1 MTKQLAQYSVPAE
14 NSRVIRVFLS
24 STFRDMEMERSA
36 LVKLFKGLQVKAA
49 SRGATISLVDLR
61 WGITEEDAKSG
72 KVVEICLK
80 EIVNSRPFFIGMV
93 GDRYGWCPS
102 YEDLS
107 QTLNDSL
114 EYRWIEDDLNHHL
127 SVTEIEMQFGVLRNP
142 NPLHAYFYIKQS
154 ADDNLSCPEEE
165 SLKLKRLKESI
176 LQQDRYPVQV
186 YDSPEQLCDFV
197 GRAFTRLIEREFPD
211 ILTVEDNQELQ
222 EQLARNELLFNYHSI
237 SEADQAFADFLAAD
251 EQRCLVVTGDC
262 GLGKSALLA
271 HWSDLVNNDM
281 PIIPIYHRLDSTA
294 LSSYPATLVRMLA
307 SKCQNAFKHQS
318 LGEEK
323 LFAAEVSKE
332 PDSSQSSAKSIMD
345 IVQNSIAL
353 GNNILGAFSGNT
365 LRNLKE
371 IEEDLN
377 SIQKFAQLW
386 SVLGASRYPVILLID
401 DISYLNPTEVSLFSL
416 FASIPSNVKVVL
428 SFSASS
434 TAYLPF
440 IQNGYVHFQLNGF
453 SQVDAKEFSKQYL
466 SAYSKTLSA
475 QQEDILGSWVLAK
488 QPRCLSVLLN
498 ELVSFGQ
505 YDALNEYMS
514 GYCRLNEV
522 GQFYD
527 SVLRRLSAD
536 YGFEEIGRTLLML
549 SLTLEGFTEDEVKSM
564 ADINQILWSQ
574 LRVEMSSWLTNKG
587 GRYCIGDTQMVE
599 AIERYFAQDDECID
613 DSRHEIISALLD
625 EEEILSH
632 PLTFADYNYRMKQ
645 FCYHD
650 SYRYKVEITYQC
662 YKMQEWDILK
672 DWICDVEIFEILYRT
687 NRSLLEDSWK
697 AIMNDNPEV
706 TPEVY
711 AELDFDEI
719 DSFLIP
725 VIANDMATFLSS
737 SFHLTKAA
745 AAVSEKSMEGAAM
758 PLIAKS
764 VLKMNEGC
772 RYARNE
778 EYETACD
785 CFLKALVMQ
794 ENIVPTPELEIA
806 NTCRN
811 LALAYYYNEQYN
823 EAAIYLNRALDYHA
837 ASADEKS
844 QAEVI
849 ELSEYLAYCDY
860 YKDEEESA
868 AEKFR
873 KVAEMHESLNGRLS
887 GGVAK
892 CLRMQGKCLYYIK
905 RYDEAWMLMNQ
916 ALDIAIQIDSKKQ
929 IVACHKQLYYLC
941 REFKRM
947 MNERGDEQASTLFFR
962 ESLLHEMYFSEK
974 PRLAELTVRYE
985 ALRCDIMQQYYMNK
999 DYDDVIRIAT
1009 SLDFHDDTDPNASCL
1024 VYYYKA
1030 QAYVKLENY
1039 PMAKEA
1045 FFRELE
1051 LRKKYLGWEDE
1062 DTILAC
1068 QNLGVLHSFCNE
1080 REEAL
1085 ACFREAY
1092 GHEVKKNGEDSE
1104 MAQKLLQYIS
1114 VVES

>member
-80 EIVNSRPFFIGMV
+80 EIVNSRPFFIGMI

-114 EYRWIEDDLNHHL
+114 GYRWIEDDLNHHL

-154 ADDNLSCPEEE
+154 ADDELSCPEEE

-197 GRAFTRLIEREFPD
+197 GRAFTRLIEREFPE

-505 YDALNEYMS
+505 YDALYEYMS

-522 GQFYD
+522 EQFYD

-549 SLTLEGFTEDEVKSM
+549 SLTLEGFTEDEV
-564 ADINQILWSQ
+564 
-574 LRVEMSSWLTNKG
+574 
-587 GRYCIGDTQMVE
+587 
-599 AIERYFAQDDECID
+599 
-613 DSRHEIISALLD
+613 
-625 EEEILSH
+625 
-632 PLTFADYNYRMKQ
+632 
-645 FCYHD
+645 
-650 SYRYKVEITYQC
+650 
-662 YKMQEWDILK
+662 
-672 DWICDVEIFEILYRT
+672 
-687 NRSLLEDSWK
+687 
-697 AIMNDNPEV
+697 
-706 TPEVY
+706 
-711 AELDFDEI
+711 
-719 DSFLIP
+719 
-725 VIANDMATFLSS
+725 
-737 SFHLTKAA
+737 
-745 AAVSEKSMEGAAM
+745 
-758 PLIAKS
+758 
-764 VLKMNEGC
+764 
-772 RYARNE
+772 
-778 EYETACD
+778 
-785 CFLKALVMQ
+785 
-794 ENIVPTPELEIA
+794 
-806 NTCRN
+806 
-811 LALAYYYNEQYN
+811 
-823 EAAIYLNRALDYHA
+823 
-837 ASADEKS
+837 
-844 QAEVI
+844 
-849 ELSEYLAYCDY
+849 
-860 YKDEEESA
+860 
-868 AEKFR
+868 
-873 KVAEMHESLNGRLS
+873 
-887 GGVAK
+887 
-892 CLRMQGKCLYYIK
+892 
-905 RYDEAWMLMNQ
+905 
-916 ALDIAIQIDSKKQ
+916 
-929 IVACHKQLYYLC
+929 
-941 REFKRM
+941 
-947 MNERGDEQASTLFFR
+947 
-962 ESLLHEMYFSEK
+962 
-974 PRLAELTVRYE
+974 
-985 ALRCDIMQQYYMNK
+985 
-999 DYDDVIRIAT
+999 
-1009 SLDFHDDTDPNASCL
+1009 
-1024 VYYYKA
+1024 
-1030 QAYVKLENY
+1030 
-1039 PMAKEA
+1039 
-1045 FFRELE
+1045 
-1051 LRKKYLGWEDE
+1051 
-1062 DTILAC
+1062 
-1068 QNLGVLHSFCNE
+1068 
-1080 REEAL
+1080 
-1085 ACFREAY
+1085 
-1092 GHEVKKNGEDSE
+1092 
-1104 MAQKLLQYIS
+1104 
-1114 VVES
+1114 

>member
-154 ADDNLSCPEEE
+154 ADDELSCPEEE
-165 SLKLKRLKESI
+165 ALKLKRLKESI
-176 LQQDRYPVQV
+176 LQQDRYPVQE

-197 GRAFTRLIEREFPD
+197 GRAFIRLIEREFPE

-505 YDALNEYMS
+505 YDALYEYMS

-522 GQFYD
+522 EQFYD

-564 ADINQILWSQ
+564 AGINQ
-574 LRVEMSSWLTNKG
+574 
-587 GRYCIGDTQMVE
+587 
-599 AIERYFAQDDECID
+599 
-613 DSRHEIISALLD
+613 
-625 EEEILSH
+625 
-632 PLTFADYNYRMKQ
+632 
-645 FCYHD
+645 
-650 SYRYKVEITYQC
+650 
-662 YKMQEWDILK
+662 
-672 DWICDVEIFEILYRT
+672 
-687 NRSLLEDSWK
+687 
-697 AIMNDNPEV
+697 
-706 TPEVY
+706 
-711 AELDFDEI
+711 
-719 DSFLIP
+719 
-725 VIANDMATFLSS
+725 
-737 SFHLTKAA
+737 
-745 AAVSEKSMEGAAM
+745 
-758 PLIAKS
+758 
-764 VLKMNEGC
+764 
-772 RYARNE
+772 
-778 EYETACD
+778 
-785 CFLKALVMQ
+785 
-794 ENIVPTPELEIA
+794 
-806 NTCRN
+806 
-811 LALAYYYNEQYN
+811 
-823 EAAIYLNRALDYHA
+823 
-837 ASADEKS
+837 
-844 QAEVI
+844 
-849 ELSEYLAYCDY
+849 
-860 YKDEEESA
+860 
-868 AEKFR
+868 
-873 KVAEMHESLNGRLS
+873 
-887 GGVAK
+887 
-892 CLRMQGKCLYYIK
+892 
-905 RYDEAWMLMNQ
+905 ML
-916 ALDIAIQIDSKKQ
+916 
-929 IVACHKQLYYLC
+929 
-941 REFKRM
+941 
-947 MNERGDEQASTLFFR
+947 
-962 ESLLHEMYFSEK
+962 
-974 PRLAELTVRYE
+974 
-985 ALRCDIMQQYYMNK
+985 
-999 DYDDVIRIAT
+999 
-1009 SLDFHDDTDPNASCL
+1009 
-1024 VYYYKA
+1024 
-1030 QAYVKLENY
+1030 
-1039 PMAKEA
+1039 
-1045 FFRELE
+1045 
-1051 LRKKYLGWEDE
+1051 
-1062 DTILAC
+1062 
-1068 QNLGVLHSFCNE
+1068 
-1080 REEAL
+1080 
-1085 ACFREAY
+1085 
-1092 GHEVKKNGEDSE
+1092 
-1104 MAQKLLQYIS
+1104 
-1114 VVES
+1114 

>member
-1 MTKQLAQYSVPAE
+1 MIKQLAQYSVPAE
-14 NSRVIRVFLS
+14 KSRVIRVFLS

-49 SRGATISLVDLR
+49 SRGVTISLVDLR

-80 EIVNSRPFFIGMV
+80 EIVHSRPFFIGMV
-93 GDRYGWCPS
+93 GERYGWCPS

-107 QTLNDSL
+107 QTFNNSL
-114 EYRWIEDDLNHHL
+114 EYSWMKDDVNNHL

-154 ADDNLSCPEEE
+154 ADDDPSCPKEE
-165 SLKLKRLKESI
+165 SLKLKHLKECI
-176 LQQDRYPVQV
+176 LQQERYPVQE

-197 GRAFTRLIEREFPD
+197 GRAFTRLIEREFPE

-222 EQLARNELLFNYHSI
+222 EQLVRNALLFNYHSI
-237 SEADQAFADFLAAD
+237 PEADQMFADFLTAD
-251 EQRCLVVTGDC
+251 KQRCLVVTGDC

-281 PIIPIYHRLDSTA
+281 PIIPIYHRLDTTA

-323 LFAAEVSKE
+323 LFAAEVSQK

-345 IVQNSIAL
+345 IVKNSIAL
-353 GNNILGAFSGNT
+353 GNNMLSAFSENT

-434 TAYLPF
+434 TAFLPF

-453 SQVDAKEFSKQYL
+453 SQADAKAFSKQYL

-514 GYCRLNEV
+514 GYCRINEIE
-522 GQFYD
+522 QFYD
-527 SVLRRLSAD
+527 SVLRRLSSD
-536 YGFEEIGRTLLML
+536 YGFDKIGRALLML

-564 ADINQILWSQ
+564 TGINQLLWSQ
-574 LRVEMSSWLTNKG
+574 LRVEMSSWITNKG
-587 GRYCIGDTQMVE
+587 GRYCICDTQMVE
-599 AIERYFAQDDECID
+599 AIKRCFAQGDMCIDEC
-613 DSRHEIISALLD
+613 RYKIITSLLD
-625 EEEILSH
+625 NEDILSYQ
-632 PLTFADYNYRMKQ
+632 LTFADYSYRMKQ

-650 SYRYKVEITYQC
+650 SYRYKVEITYQG
-662 YKMQEWDILK
+662 YKIQERNFLRK
-672 DWICDVEIFEILYRT
+672 WICDLELFEILYRT
-687 NRSLLEDSWK
+687 NCALLEDCWK
-697 AIMNDNPEV
+697 ALMSDEPSFM
-706 TPEVY
+706 PDVY
-711 AELDFDEI
+711 AELDFGQV

-725 VIANDMATFLSS
+725 VIANDIATFLSR

-745 AAVSEKSMEGAAM
+745 NAVSEKSIEGAAV
-758 PLIAKS
+758 PPIARS
-764 VLKMNEGC
+764 MLKMNEGC
-772 RYARNE
+772 RYARDE
-778 EYETACD
+778 EYEMACD
-785 CFLKALVMQ
+785 CFLKALMMQ
-794 ENIVPTPELEIA
+794 ENIVPTPVPEIIG
-806 NTCRN
+806 TCRN
-811 LALAYYYNEQYN
+811 LGMAYYYNGQYN
-823 EAAIYLNRALDYHA
+823 EAVTYLNRALDYHA
-837 ASADEKS
+837 ASTDENS
-844 QAEVI
+844 MAEII
-849 ELSEYLAYCDY
+849 ELFELLAYCDY
-860 YKDEEESA
+860 YKKNEESA
-868 AEKFR
+868 AEQFR
-873 KVAEMHESLNGRLS
+873 KVAKMHESLNGRLS
-887 GGVAK
+887 SGVAK
-892 CLRMQGKCLYYIK
+892 CLRMQGRCLYSVK
-905 RYDEAWMLMNQ
+905 QYDEAWSLMNQ
-916 ALDIAIQIDSKKQ
+916 ALDIAIQIDNRKH

-941 REFKRM
+941 KEFKRM
-947 MNERGDEQASTLFFR
+947 MNERGDEQASTLFFH
-962 ESLLHEMYFSEK
+962 ESLLHEMFFSEK
-974 PRLAELTVRYE
+974 PRLAELTIHYE

-999 DYDDVIRIAT
+999 DYDNVIRIAT
-1009 SLDFHDDTDPNASCL
+1009 SLDIHDDGDPDSSCL

-1030 QAYVKLENY
+1030 LAYTKKKDY
-1039 PMAKEA
+1039 PMAKAA
-1045 FFRELE
+1045 FFKEFE
-1051 LRKKYLGWEDE
+1051 LRKKHQGWENE
-1062 DTILAC
+1062 DTIVAC
-1068 QNLGVLHSFCNE
+1068 QNLGVLHKYCYE
-1080 REEAL
+1080 RKDAL

-1092 GHEVKKNGEDSE
+1092 GHEVKRNGEDSE
-1104 MAQKLLQYIS
+1104 LARTLFRYIS
-1114 VVES
+1114 FVK

>member
-14 NSRVIRVFLS
+14 NSRIIRVFLS

-80 EIVNSRPFFIGMV
+80 EIVNSQPFFIGMV
-93 GDRYGWCPS
+93 GNRYGWCPN

-114 EYRWIEDDLNHHL
+114 EYSWMEDDLNNHL

-154 ADDNLSCPEEE
+154 ADDLSYPNDDF
-165 SLKLKRLKESI
+165 LKLKRLKECI
-176 LQQDRYPVQV
+176 FQQDRYPVEE
-186 YDSPEQLCDFV
+186 YDSPEQLCELV
-197 GRAFTRLIEREFPD
+197 EGAFTKLLEQEFPD
-211 ILTVEDNQELQ
+211 ILTVEDNQALQ
-222 EQLARNELLFNYHSI
+222 EQLTRNELLSNYQSI

-271 HWSDLVNNDM
+271 HWSDWVNNDVSM
-281 PIIPIYHRLDSTA
+281 IPIYHRLDSTT
-294 LSSYPATLVRMLA
+294 LSSYPETLARTLA
-307 SKCQNAFKHQS
+307 SKCQNALKHQS
-318 LGEEK
+318 LGEEN
-323 LFAAEVSKE
+323 LFTAEVSKE
-332 PDSSQSSAKSIMD
+332 SDPARSTAQSILD
-345 IVQNSIAL
+345 IVKKSTVLGDDAL
-353 GNNILGAFSGNT
+353 NAFSGNT

-377 SIQKFAQLW
+377 SIQKFSQLW
-386 SVLGASRYPVILLID
+386 SALGASRYPVILLID
-401 DISYLNPTEVSLFSL
+401 DISHLNPTEASLFSL
-416 FASIPSNVKVVL
+416 FGSIPPNVKVVL

-440 IQNGYVHFQLNGF
+440 VQNGYAHFRLNGF
-453 SQVDAKEFSKQYL
+453 SQADAKSFSKQYL
-466 SAYSKTLSA
+466 SIYSKTLSA
-475 QQEDILGSWVLAK
+475 QQENILASWVLAK

-514 GYCRLNEV
+514 GYCRISEIE
-522 GQFYD
+522 QFYD
-527 SVLRRLSAD
+527 SVLRRLSSD
-536 YGFEEIGRTLLML
+536 YGFDKIKRTLLML

-564 ADINQILWSQ
+564 TDINQILWSQ

-587 GRYCIGDTQMVE
+587 GRYCICDTQMVE

-613 DSRHEIISALLD
+613 ESRDEIFEALLD
-625 EEEILSH
+625 AEDILSH

-650 SYRYKVEITYQC
+650 SYRYKVEMTYQC
-662 YKMQEWDILK
+662 YKMQDWDVLREC
-672 DWICDVEIFEILYRT
+672 ICDVEIFEILYRT
-687 NRSLLEDSWK
+687 NRPLLEDCWK
-697 AIMNDNPEV
+697 AIMEADPSF

-711 AELDFDEI
+711 AELDFDLI

-745 AAVSEKSMEGAAM
+745 TAVSEKGMEGAAI
-758 PLIAKS
+758 PPIASS

-772 RYARNE
+772 RHARNK
-778 EYETACD
+778 EYETACE
-785 CFLKALVMQ
+785 CFLKALMMQ
-794 ENIVPTPELEIA
+794 ANIVPTPKLEIA

-811 LALAYYYNEQYN
+811 LGTAYYYNEQYN
-823 EAAIYLNRALDYHA
+823 EAVTYLNRALDYHA
-837 ASADEKS
+837 ASTDENS
-844 QAEVI
+844 RTEII
-849 ELSEYLAYCDY
+849 ELTELLAYCDY
-860 YKDEEESA
+860 YKDDEESA
-868 AEKFR
+868 ARKFQE
-873 KVAEMHESLNGRLS
+873 VAEMHESLNGRLS
-887 GGVAK
+887 NGVAK
-892 CLRMQGKCLYYIK
+892 CLRMQGKCLYYVNQ
-905 RYDEAWMLMNQ
+905 YDEAWNLVNQ
-916 ALDIAIQIDSKKQ
+916 ALDIAIQINNRKQ
-929 IVACHKQLYYLC
+929 IVACHKQLYELC
-941 REFKRM
+941 NEFKRIM
-947 MNERGDEQASTLFFR
+947 KERGDEQSSTLFFR
-962 ESLLHEMYFSEK
+962 ESLLHEMFFSEK
-974 PRLAELTVRYE
+974 PRLAGLSVRYE
-985 ALRCDIMQQYYMNK
+985 PLRCDIMQQYYENK
-999 DYDDVIRIAT
+999 DYNSVIRIAT
-1009 SLDFHDDTDPNASCL
+1009 SLDIHGDADPDASCL
-1024 VYYYKA
+1024 VYYYQA
-1030 QAYVKLENY
+1030 QAYAKMENY
-1039 PMAKEA
+1039 PMAKET
-1045 FFRELE
+1045 FFREFE
-1051 LRKKYLGWEDE
+1051 LRKKFFGWEE
-1062 DTILAC
+1062 GQTILAC

-1080 REEAL
+1080 EEDAL

-1092 GHEVKKNGEDSE
+1092 DHEVKKNGKDSE
-1104 MAQKLLQYIS
+1104 VAQKLLQYIS